1 MILIKNSITKTA
13 TQEDSATVSKPFS
26 KNASSSATI
35 SPATADHT
43 LPVDEKTAGNVIA
56 AKTAYGM

>member
-26 KNASSSATI
+26 KNASSSATM

-43 LPVDEKTAGNVIA
+43 LPVYEITAGNVIA

>member
-1 MILIKNSITKTA
+1 MKKLTKI
-13 TQEDSATVSKPFS
+13 VSL
-26 KNASSSATI
+26 ASSSATM

-56 AKTAYGM
+56 AKTACCETVSR

>member
-1 MILIKNSITKTA
+1 MILIKNSITKTTA
-13 TQEDSATVSKPFS
+13 QEDSATVSKPFS
-26 KNASSSATI
+26 KNASNSATM

-43 LPVDEKTAGNVIA
+43 LPVEENTAGNVIA